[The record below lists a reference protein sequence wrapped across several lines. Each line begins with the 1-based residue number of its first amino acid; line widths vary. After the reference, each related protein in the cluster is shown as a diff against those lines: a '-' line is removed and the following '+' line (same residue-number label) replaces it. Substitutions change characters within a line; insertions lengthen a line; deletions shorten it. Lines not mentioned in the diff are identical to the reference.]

1 MGRWIALIAALV
13 AAFVLARASEQTPAP
28 AAVDAP
34 PGEFSAGR
42 AMDDVR
48 IIAKVPH
55 PVGSPANAAV
65 RDHVLAR
72 MRALGLETQVQRAEA
87 FNRRAFGDDVY
98 VGGGIVE
105 NVIGVLPG
113 QDRAAPALAIMAHYD
128 SVPGSPGAADD
139 AAGVASA
146 LEIARALKTK
156 GQPAR
161 DVILLITDGEEAGLL
176 GAEAFFGQHPLAK
189 RIGFLINM
197 EARGNGG
204 RAQMF
209 QTGPDNGGT
218 LELFRKTAVRPTS
231 SSLAVFL
238 YENMPNDTDF
248 TVSRKA
254 GVAGLNYAFI
264 GRQFDYHMPTA
275 TPANLD
281 QGSLQDLGGQTLAA
295 AREAAFA
302 PALPAKAP
310 DLTYSNTAGSHILA
324 YHPAVGWAVLAL
336 STVLSAIGAWRTRR
350 KDLLHWRDLL
360 KGAGVSLYLLAA
372 AAAMLRL
379 ARRAATEGSPGFLE
393 QHVLLAQVT
402 RWEIA
407 LALVAVGALLYAAS
421 AVGIGKM
428 RLPAA
433 ALALAAGLACS
444 AFGGWDLIGLGLGV
458 GGGVA
463 ALVTFGRP
471 GTLSGVWAGLLL
483 TGFLVAVALQIAAPT
498 TAFLVAWPLTAAA
511 LAAAISGF
519 GVSRG
524 PAMLTVL
531 AAIAALAGAWILGF
545 AHGVFLGLDMPE
557 LMALFVWLAAFL
569 LWPLAQPAEGDRAAR
584 LAGLAV
590 LLAGFAGVGLVRL
603 DPPWTERHPQPTG
616 VAYHMDLDTGR
627 AARVSFGPD
636 ADPWTRAVLA
646 ADGGAVETRSLTGF
660 RRPVSAAAAKAIA
673 APGPAVT
680 LTRDADGLV
689 VLKAVPPAGARI
701 LNLDLKPTA
710 ALSQAAINGQSIEAL
725 QTAGQWTRIRWVA
738 APGGLTLTFRAAGP
752 GALEARYAA
761 ITEQWPAEAKPLP
774 PRPPEAMAFDVS
786 DSTVVAGARRFT
798 W

>member
-13 AAFVLARASEQTPAP
+13 AAFVLARASEQPPAP
-28 AAVDAP
+28 APVDAP

-42 AMDDVR
+42 AMADIA
-48 IIAKVPH
+48 IIAKAPH
-55 PVGSPANAAV
+55 PTGSAANAAA
-65 RDHVLAR
+65 RDHLLAR
-72 MRALGLETQVQRAEA
+72 MRALGLEVQVQRTDA
-87 FNRRAFGDDVY
+87 FNRRAFGKEVY
-98 VGGGIVE
+98 VGGGVVE
-105 NVIGVLPG
+105 NIIGVLPG
-113 QDRAAPALAIMAHYD
+113 RDRAAPALALMAHYD

-146 LEIARALKTK
+146 LEIARAIKTK
-156 GQPAR
+156 GQPPR

-209 QTGPDNGGT
+209 QTGPQNGQT
-218 LELFRKTAVRPTS
+218 LELFRKTAVDPTS

-248 TVSRKA
+248 TVSKNA
-254 GVAGLNYAFI
+254 GIPGLNYAFI

-281 QGSLQDLGGQTLAA
+281 QGSLQDLGTQTLAA

-302 PALPAKAP
+302 PALPAKAA
-310 DLTYSNTAGSHILA
+310 DLTYANTAGSVILA
-324 YHPAVGWAVLAL
+324 YPPLWGWGVLAL
-336 STVLSAIGAWRTRR
+336 CTALSAVGAWRTRQ

-360 KGAGVSLYLLAA
+360 KGAGVSLFLLTGTAA
-372 AAAMLRL
+372 LVRL
-379 ARRAATEGSPGFLE
+379 ARRAATEGGQGFLE
-393 QHVLLAQVT
+393 QHYLLAQVT

-407 LALVAVGALLYAAS
+407 LALVAVGAVLYGAA
-421 AVGIGKM
+421 AVGIGRM

-433 ALALAAGLACS
+433 ALVLAGGIACS
-444 AFGGWDLIGLGLGV
+444 AFGGWDLVGLGLGV
-458 GGGVA
+458 GA
-463 ALVTFGRP
+463 AAMALLTFGRP
-471 GTLSGVWAGLLL
+471 GTLSGAWAGLLL
-483 TGFLVAVALQIAAPT
+483 TGFLAAVGLQILAPT
-498 TAFLVAWPLTAAA
+498 TAFLVAWPLLAAA

-531 AAIAALAGAWILGF
+531 AAIAALGVSWILGF

-557 LMALFVWLAAFL
+557 LLALFAWLAAFL

-590 LLAGFAGVGLVRL
+590 LVAGFVGVALVRM
-603 DPPWTERHPQPTG
+603 DPPWNERHPQPTG
-616 VAYHMDLDTGR
+616 VAYHLDLDSG
-627 AARVSFGPD
+627 AASRVSFAPGG
-636 ADPWTRAVLA
+636 DPWTLAVLT
-646 ADGGAVETRSLTGF
+646 ADGGAVTEKTLVGF
-660 RRPVSAAAAKAIA
+660 RRPVSAAPAKAIVTE
-673 APGPAVT
+673 GPIVT
-680 LTRDADGLV
+680 LARGADGLV
-689 VLKAVPPAGARI
+689 TLKATPPPGARI
-701 LNLDLKPTA
+701 LNLELKSPQP
-710 ALSQAAINGQSIEAL
+710 LKGAAINGRPVQIL
-725 QTAGQWTRIRWVA
+725 DTADQWARIRWVA
-738 APGGLTLTFRAAGP
+738 APEGLTVTFRAAGP

-761 ITEQWPAEAKPLP
+761 ITERWPAGAKPLP
-774 PRPPEAMAFDVS
+774 PRPPETMAFDVS
-786 DSTVVAGARRFT
+786 DSTVTAGARRFT